1 MRLGL
6 GSFPFLDFL
15 CEYLLEDVFTGGL
28 KILATNS
35 HGVQELVLLLEV
47 DLSDLLVAVL
57 DHPLH
62 GLNGTIPCLGKVV
75 GPGAEALLEVLVIVV
90 LHTVAKTN
98 WGQQEVAEI
107 THLLGDICALDVV
120 AQATFSHDKLQ
131 ADVFDLAFEV
141 EVAPAPVMKS
151 GADVRRKLVV
161 RTRSLQLF
169 GHLRIVVLFV
179 LVVGGGGGLAD
190 LLVVK
195 RGHVDLLPWA
205 NNFCLQSSAQ

>member
-15 CEYLLEDVFTGGL
+15 SEDLLEDVFTGGL
-28 KILATNS
+28 KIALTNS

-75 GPGAEALLEVLVIVV
+75 GPGAETLLEVLVIVV
-90 LHTVAKTN
+90 LHAVAKADR
-98 WGQQEVAEI
+98 GQQEVGKVA
-107 THLLGDICALDVV
+107 HLLGDIGALDVM

-131 ADVFDLAFEV
+131 ADVFDLTFEV
-141 EVAPAPVMKS
+141 EVAPAPVMES

-179 LVVGGGGGLAD
+179 LVVGGGGLAD

>member
-1 MRLGL
+1 MRLSL

-15 CEYLLEDVFTGGL
+15 CENLLEDVFTGGL

-35 HGVQELVLLLEV
+35 HGVQELVLLLEM

-62 GLNGTIPCLGKVV
+62 GLNGAISCLGQVV
-75 GPGAEALLEVLVIVV
+75 CPVAETLLEVLVIVM
-90 LHTVAKTN
+90 LHAVAKADR
-98 WGQQEVAEI
+98 GQQEVGKVA
-107 THLLGDICALDVV
+107 HLLGDIGALDVM
-120 AQATFSHDKLQ
+120 AQATLSHDKLQ

-141 EVAPAPVMKS
+141 EVAPAPVMEP
-151 GADVRRKLVV
+151 GTHVGRKLVV

-179 LVVGGGGGLAD
+179 LIVGCGGLAD

>member
-1 MRLGL
+1 M
-6 GSFPFLDFL
+6 
-15 CEYLLEDVFTGGL
+15 
-28 KILATNS
+28 ATNS
-35 HGVQELVLLLEV
+35 HCVQELVLLLEV

-62 GLNGTIPCLGKVV
+62 RLNGAISCLGKVV
-75 GPGAEALLEVLVIVV
+75 GPSAETLLEVLVIVV
-90 LHTVAKTN
+90 LHAVAKTN
-98 WGQQEVAEI
+98 RGQQEVGKVA
-107 THLLGDICALDVV
+107 HLLGDIGALDVM
-120 AQATFSHDKLQ
+120 AQAPLSHDKLQ

-141 EVAPAPVMKS
+141 EVAPAPVVEPGS
-151 GADVRRKLVV
+151 DVRRTLVI

-179 LVVGGGGGLAD
+179 LGVGGGLAD